1 MGAYNNA
8 GDNTTRALF
17 NVAGPILSLSAAIFL
32 AGPTRAAER
41 RGRDAMR
48 GTEEHTPCRTENEFS
63 S

>member
-8 GDNTTRALF
+8 RDNTTRALF

-48 GTEEHTPCRTENEFS
+48 GTEEHTPC
-63 S
+63 